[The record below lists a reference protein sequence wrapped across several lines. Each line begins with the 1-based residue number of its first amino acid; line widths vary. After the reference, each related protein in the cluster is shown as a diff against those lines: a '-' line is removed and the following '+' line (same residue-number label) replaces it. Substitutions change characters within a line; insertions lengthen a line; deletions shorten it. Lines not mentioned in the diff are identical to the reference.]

1 MLPVNGLYSK
11 QHQNQINQTGMK
23 PKIIILFKA
32 RKSGCES
39 NMETGSLSFVYPSAN
54 VCLGAIRVNCQTLQ
68 CSQRFS
74 HKMYNRLPRWQMLIC
89 KSKTW
94 KFPLGARWWLNVNC
108 LTFMFIL
115 LKVPLYVQ
123 TKLSM
128 WLEEHISKWTEKS
141 NHQYKAPPAY
151 MDHGKA
157 KHVIRWEL
165 LFLCL
170 QNCEENII
178 TEIKSLKCLPGKNLK
193 PLAFSLKWKML
204 TVVHKL

>member
-32 RKSGCES
+32 WKSGYES

-94 KFPLGARWWLNVNC
+94 KFPLGARWWPNVNC

-128 WLEEHISKWTEKS
+128 WLEEHISKWTENQTIS
-141 NHQYKAPPAY
+141 TRHLLLTWI
-151 MDHGKA
+151 MGKQSMSSVENCCFSVFKIA
-157 KHVIRWEL
+157 KKIL
-165 LFLCL
+165 
-170 QNCEENII
+170 
-178 TEIKSLKCLPGKNLK
+178 
-193 PLAFSLKWKML
+193 
-204 TVVHKL
+204 